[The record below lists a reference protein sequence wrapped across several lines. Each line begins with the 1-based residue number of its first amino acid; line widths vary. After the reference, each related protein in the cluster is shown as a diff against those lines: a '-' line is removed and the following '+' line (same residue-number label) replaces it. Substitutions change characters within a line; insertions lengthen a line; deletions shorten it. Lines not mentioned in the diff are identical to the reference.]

1 MLICIHRGYY
11 STLPNNRTGTTIFD
25 KKLGTYFFVI
35 RIYKNQL
42 EPSCCKKRQKKGQT
56 KKLVEGSECYQ
67 IDPK

>member
-35 RIYKNQL
+35 RINKNQL
-42 EPSCCKKRQKKGQT
+42 EPLAKKGQT